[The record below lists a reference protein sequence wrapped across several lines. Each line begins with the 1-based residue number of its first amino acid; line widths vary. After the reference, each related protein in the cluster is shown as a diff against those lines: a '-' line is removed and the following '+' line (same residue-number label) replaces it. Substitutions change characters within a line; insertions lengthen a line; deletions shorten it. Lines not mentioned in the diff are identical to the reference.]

1 MSEQDTNI
9 LRRKIKAASTRQA
22 KASLQNSL
30 VKNIE
35 KATAKVFLDNLNVE
49 VTATVSE
56 RTIGSHTKT
65 IDTMTSI
72 LFGIVDFDDEVGLTG
87 CDARYIDTAIMHLAG
102 GASYTGE
109 TRPVTKTDAAIFKL
123 SINKILQL
131 AFAQQDAEEFAIEM
145 HGYEVEKAPLVFLL
159 PEKDHAL
166 LRVHIIDNEKTDLGK
181 FEIAIPLTCIEK
193 ISATEMRE
201 STQIEH
207 DIWREAMS
215 EVAIDAPIELDTV
228 VQRMRISLGRILEM
242 KKGGLLDL
250 TDGSLTSLSLEGQTS
265 SGPKT
270 IFKGHLGAL
279 KSQKAF
285 KITRIP
291 DDEYAMN

>member
-1 MSEQDTNI
+1 M
-9 LRRKIKAASTRQA
+9 
-22 KASLQNSL
+22 
-30 VKNIE
+30 
-35 KATAKVFLDNLNVE
+35 
-49 VTATVSE
+49 
-56 RTIGSHTKT
+56 
-65 IDTMTSI
+65 
-72 LFGIVDFDDEVGLTG
+72 FGIVDFDDEVGLTG
-87 CDARYIDTAIMHLAG
+87 CDARFIDTAIMHLAG
-102 GASYTGE
+102 GASYTSE

-123 SINKILQL
+123 VINKILQL
-131 AFAQQDAEEFAIEM
+131 AFAQQDAEDFAIEM

-159 PEKDHAL
+159 AEKKHAL
-166 LRVHIIDNEKTDLGK
+166 LRVHIIDNENNEIGQ
-181 FEIAIPLTCIEK
+181 FEIIIPLTCIDK

-201 STQIEH
+201 STLIEQ

-215 EVAIDAPIELDTV
+215 EFAIDAPIDLDTV
-228 VQRMRISLGRILEM
+228 VQRMRISLGQVLEM
-242 KKGGLLDL
+242 KKGDLFDL

-291 DDEYAMN
+291 DDEYSMN

>member
-1 MSEQDTNI
+1 MSEQVTNI

-22 KASLQNSL
+22 KASLPNSL

-49 VTATVSE
+49 VAATVSE
-56 RTIGSHTKT
+56 RKIDSHTKT
-65 IDTMTSI
+65 IDTISSI
-72 LFGIVDFDDEVGLTG
+72 MFGIVDFDDEVGLTG
-87 CDARYIDTAIMHLAG
+87 CDARFIDTAIMHLAG
-102 GASYTGE
+102 GASYTNE
-109 TRPVTKTDAAIFKL
+109 IRSITKTDAAIFKL
-123 SINKILQL
+123 VINKILQL

-145 HGYEVEKAPLVFLL
+145 HGYEVEKAPLMFLL
-159 PEKDHAL
+159 AEKKHAL
-166 LRVHIIDNEKTDLGK
+166 LRVHIIENENNEIGQ
-181 FEIAIPLTCIEK
+181 FEIIIPLTCIER
-193 ISATEMRE
+193 ISASEM
-201 STQIEH
+201 SASAQIEH
-207 DIWREAMS
+207 VIWREAMS
-215 EVAIDAPIELDTV
+215 EVANDAPIELDTV
-228 VQRMRISLGRILEM
+228 VQRMRISLGQVLEL
-242 KKGGLLDL
+242 KKGDLLDL

-291 DDEYAMN
+291 DEEYSMN

>member
-56 RTIGSHTKT
+56 RTIDSHTNT
-65 IDTMTSI
+65 IDTMSSI

-87 CDARYIDTAIMHLAG
+87 CDAQFIDRAIMHLAV

-123 SINKILQL
+123 VINKILCL
-131 AFAQQDAEEFAIEM
+131 AFAQQDAEDFAIEM

-159 PEKDHAL
+159 AEKQHAL
-166 LRVHIIDNEKTDLGK
+166 LRVHIIDNENNEIGQ
-181 FEIAIPLTCIEK
+181 FEITIPLTCIEK

-201 STQIEH
+201 STLIEQ

-215 EVAIDAPIELDTV
+215 EFAIDAPIDLDTV
-228 VQRMRISLGRILEM
+228 VQRMRISLGQVLEM
-242 KKGGLLDL
+242 KKGDLFDL

-291 DDEYAMN
+291 DDEYSMN